1 MDWESDPAGQRDEK
15 DRTKFVWFGII
26 GLCVAML
33 LALWMT
39 QGGHSSET
47 RARVKHILI
56 QFSPGDPTDR
66 ARAYAQIKEIKQ
78 WLVDGQRFE
87 SIAKEYSND
96 PGSSSRGGDLGWQ
109 KPGDLTDAVDQF
121 IWDGEV
127 NQISDIITSN
137 YGYHLVLV
145 TDRTLSNAMQYERD
159 LKRSLYEDGTSE
171 TQDSTDAP

>member
-26 GLCVAML
+26 GLCGAML
-33 LALWMT
+33 LALWMG

-56 QFSPGDPTDR
+56 QYTPGDPTDR
-66 ARAYAQIKEIKQ
+66 ARAYAQVKEIKQ

-87 SIAKEYSND
+87 SIAKDYSND
-96 PGSSSRGGDLGWQ
+96 PLSSSRGGDLGWK
-109 KPGDLTDAVDQF
+109 KPGDLVDTVDEYV
-121 IWDGEV
+121 WNGEL
-127 NQISDIITSN
+127 NQISDIITSG

-145 TDRTLSNAMQYERD
+145 TDRTMSEAMQYERD
-159 LKRSLYEDGTSE
+159 LKRSMYDDDTPE
-171 TQDSTDAP
+171 TQDGNDAP